1 MLEDGLVG
9 GVDCGG
15 EAGLRLLYWSFGGGR
30 DQVLE
35 KGVRCE
41 MAGYFSGSCSA
52 HTITDDKDTG
62 GWGRSA
68 GVLVVMTDTA
78 GVCAHCGDEMA
89 GGQVSM
95 GPMKRKIHGE
105 ARKRKAELG

>member
-1 MLEDGLVG
+1 
-9 GVDCGG
+9 
-15 EAGLRLLYWSFGGGR
+15 
-30 DQVLE
+30 
-35 KGVRCE
+35 
-41 MAGYFSGSCSA
+41 MAGYLSGCGSA
-52 HTITDDKDTG
+52 HTIADDKDAG
-62 GWGRSA
+62 GGGRCT

-78 GVCAHCGDEMA
+78 GVCAHCGDEVT